1 MSAEATME
9 VEMKRM
15 IIVLLIGMWF
25 SLSGCI
31 RFVHEITPEFQ
42 SGGTVNINIRTDSD
56 DPNVNVTVDDVQMDW
71 KELKSLIEQKMKSQS
86 KKKS

>member
-1 MSAEATME
+1 ME
-9 VEMKRM
+9 VKMKRM

-31 RFVHEITPEFQ
+31 RLVHEITPEFQ

-86 KKKS
+86 QSKKDS